1 MVVANGVNDSVICT
15 TMNNISFFIMF
26 AMLPSEYFLYLSSI
40 KNTTSSSGQ
49 YLIENTTS
57 NMKNTVIIILFAM
70 SLLSSCT
77 IRQDYNQQ
85 LLKAD
90 SLMQL
95 RPDSALNILKS
106 ISPKKLSTR
115 ADNAYYALL
124 LTQAQDKN
132 FVVQKDDSLIQIAVH
147 YYDSIGDTKMQAKAH
162 YYWGCVYRD
171 MNQQAE
177 AIREFLI
184 AAPLTEKVKEKRQ
197 LGLIYNNIGYIY
209 NIQDFNQ
216 KADSIY
222 QLVEIIAIELKDTT
236 LWAEAL
242 SKQGSIALSKGDD
255 YFPIAEQKLSNA
267 FMAADKMGYNRL
279 KADISASLSRL
290 YTRMGQ
296 KEKALHYAK
305 LNLSLR
311 RDTARA
317 YRAFFILGDAYYKSE
332 QYDSATFYLNK
343 SLVSKDYGKKADAY
357 MRLADIAMIQGN
369 ATLSMEL
376 ERNSSAYKDSLYKF
390 RRNIVTNKIIKA
402 ETDAQTMLQKLYY
415 KWRLN
420 TYLCVFILIIVII
433 IIITILLYKRYR
445 RKNYL
450 LQKDKQ
456 QIEKAHQDLS
466 QHYAKLQ
473 IDIVQKDLEI
483 ESLRKELASHQVYE
497 EQRKKLQDEL
507 DEMVLKRK
515 ALAKEAFLHSP
526 LYEKMQAIIKDYQDK
541 DTSDKELSDQEWQ
554 EFVAEM
560 DMEWNNAITELCAK
574 YQLSKEELHLICL
587 SLIGFPFSHLE
598 YLLHLSRATL
608 YRKKNALLKR
618 IDTKQDCDFEE
629 ILQKIRS

>member
-1 MVVANGVNDSVICT
+1 
-15 TMNNISFFIMF
+15 
-26 AMLPSEYFLYLSSI
+26 
-40 KNTTSSSGQ
+40 
-49 YLIENTTS
+49 
-57 NMKNTVIIILFAM
+57 MKNTVIIILFVM

-106 ISPKKLSTR
+106 ISSEKLSTR

-177 AIREFLI
+177 AIREFFI
-184 AAPLTEKVKEKRQ
+184 AAPLTEKSKEKRQ
-197 LGLIYNNIGYIY
+197 LGLIYNNIGCIY
-209 NIQDFNQ
+209 NIQEFNE

-222 QLVEIIAIELKDTT
+222 QLVEVIAEELKDTI
-236 LWAEAL
+236 LWVEAL
-242 SKQGSIALSKGDD
+242 SKQGSIALAEGNN
-255 YFPIAEQKLSNA
+255 YFPIVEQKLSDA
-267 FMAADKMGYNRL
+267 FRIADKVGHNGL
-279 KADISASLSRL
+279 KADISASLSHL
-290 YTRMGQ
+290 YSRMNLG
-296 KEKALHYAK
+296 EKALYYAK

-311 RDTARA
+311 RDATRA
-317 YRAFFILGDAYYKSE
+317 YRTFLILGDAYYKCG

-343 SLVSKDYGKKADAY
+343 SLIGKDYGRKADAY
-357 MRLADIAMIQGN
+357 MRLADIAMIQGDN
-369 ATLSMEL
+369 ALSIEL
-376 ERNSSAYKDSLYKF
+376 ERSSSAYKDSLYQL
-390 RRNIVTNKIIKA
+390 RRRVVTNKIIKA

-415 KWRLN
+415 KGRLN
-420 TYLCVFILIIVII
+420 TYLYGFMLITII
-433 IIITILLYKRYR
+433 IIAIALIIYKQYQ
-445 RKNYL
+445 RKNDS
-450 LQKDKQ
+450 LQKDKLQ
-456 QIEKAHQDLS
+456 LEKVNQTLNL
-466 QHYAKLQ
+466 YYTNLQ
-473 IDIVQKDLEI
+473 TDINQKDLEI
-483 ESLRKELASHQVYE
+483 VNLREELASHQVNE
-497 EQRKKLQDEL
+497 EQRKKLQAEL

-526 LYEKMQAIIKDYQDK
+526 LYEKMQAIIKDYQDQ
-541 DTSDKELSDQEWQ
+541 DTSDKEISDQEWQ

-560 DMEWNNAITELCAK
+560 DVEWNNAITELCAK
-574 YQLSKEELHLICL
+574 YQLSKEELHLVCL
-587 SLIGFPFSHLE
+587 SLVEFPFSHLE

-608 YRKKNALLKR
+608 YRKRNALLKR
-618 IDTKQDCDFEE
+618 IDTKQDCEFEE
-629 ILQKIRS
+629 ILQKIR